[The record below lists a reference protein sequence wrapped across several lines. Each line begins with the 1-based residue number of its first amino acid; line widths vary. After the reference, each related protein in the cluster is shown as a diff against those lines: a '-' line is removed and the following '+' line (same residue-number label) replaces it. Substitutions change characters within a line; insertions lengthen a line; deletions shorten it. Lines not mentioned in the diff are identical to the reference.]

1 LARWRSG
8 GTGRRRASG
17 AEQRALLG
25 LLLVGGSR
33 SFLVHGV
40 TSRRPSAMMHDSLRW
55 YPLSRRCRAAFGYG
69 TLQAGRLEI
78 ACVLDPKHVRDLVER
93 FAA

>member
-1 LARWRSG
+1 
-8 GTGRRRASG
+8 
-17 AEQRALLG
+17 
-25 LLLVGGSR
+25 
-33 SFLVHGV
+33 
-40 TSRRPSAMMHDSLRW
+40 MMHDSLRW